1 MIDETWYEEDLP
13 MTWLKKMLAVVM
25 ALCLMMPCLTLAE
38 DDEEYSMED
47 VILTEDGEEIPDVE
61 GADVPEED
69 EEELLISDGAQETID
84 SLDQD
89 MEIDDSIDPAD
100 LELNENLPDNVV
112 NILLIGIDTRD
123 TDVENGLQHG
133 DVQIILSLNKD
144 TGSVKLTSLLR
155 DLYVT
160 IPGYKSKNRINV
172 AYSRGG
178 GELARRTVNRLLEMN
193 IEHYATINFYGLAS
207 IIDAIGGIDV
217 DLSKAEANAINT
229 YLRKHPPKYD
239 NQDKEYERTP
249 LEKKAGIQH
258 LDGVQAVMY
267 ARVRSIDNDFSRT
280 ARQRHLLDLLLKK
293 IMQDMAVDKF
303 VSLVETSLPYVQ
315 TNVNASTMLELG
327 LNLLS
332 SDMISRAQSGESLIE
347 QHRIPM
353 DETWK
358 YSQENG
364 ASVVVFRTV
373 ARREQNVEALH
384 EFIYGQYYP
393 AK

>member
-1 MIDETWYEEDLP
+1 
-13 MTWLKKMLAVVM
+13 MTWLKKILALVM
-25 ALCLMMPCLTLAE
+25 AVCLMAPCLGLAE
-38 DDEEYSMED
+38 DDEEYSLED
-47 VILTEDGEEIPDVE
+47 VILTEDGEEIPDTE
-61 GADVPEED
+61 GADMPEED
-69 EEELLISDGAQETID
+69 EDELLISDDAQETID
-84 SLDQD
+84 TLDQD
-89 MEIDDSIDPAD
+89 MEIDTSIDPKD

-155 DLYVT
+155 DLYVA
-160 IPGYKSKNRINV
+160 IPGYKNKNRINV
-172 AYSRGG
+172 AYARGG
-178 GELARRTVNRLLEMN
+178 GELAMRTVNRLLEMN

-229 YLRKHPPKYD
+229 YLKKHPPKYD
-239 NQDKEYERTP
+239 NQDKEYQRQN
-249 LEKKAGIQH
+249 LEKKAGVQH

-293 IMQDMAVDKF
+293 IMQDMTVDKF

-327 LNLLS
+327 LNLLG
-332 SDMISRAQSGESLIE
+332 SDIISRAQSGESLIE

-358 YSQENG
+358 YSKENG